1 MNRILFWFLALVV
14 ACAAVWLGMDL
25 AEYLSEIL

>member
-1 MNRILFWFLALVV
+1 MNRILFWCLAIAV

-25 AEYLSEIL
+25 AEFLSEIL